1 MRKKKY
7 IIAALSAGMCLSVI
21 PGSTVS
27 AEKQQADSGISSV
40 VNNASDAVNVV
51 SQISGLG
58 YMGNQSYVRSLHRNE
73 DNSSGLVPDTD
84 SGILAAFPKDFD
96 GDGSPEIFAVIYD
109 GRVHFQMLRKSGE
122 SWEITSDQEIVSASE
137 YQEFDY
143 SSLDERCVKEEDSV
157 FFRKYKGSYE
167 FYYEA
172 YDEGVIA
179 TGQEWFFKGVR
190 LEDGNLNPIDETD
203 SLYFSGS
210 PIDMFWENFEGEA
223 GDSIAHLQVSISG
236 WQILPKIFRMDLP
249 VRWKIKQEKYRRILR
264 NFQVEALLQSRAVP
278 HQIPQNTYCRMLMSD
293 ISAQMKLQG

>member
-7 IIAALSAGMCLSVI
+7 IIAALSAGMCLSLI

-27 AEKQQADSGISSV
+27 AEKQQADSGISPV

-137 YQEFDY
+137 YQEF
-143 SSLDERCVKEEDSV
+143 
-157 FFRKYKGSYE
+157 
-167 FYYEA
+167 
-172 YDEGVIA
+172 
-179 TGQEWFFKGVR
+179 
-190 LEDGNLNPIDETD
+190 
-203 SLYFSGS
+203 
-210 PIDMFWENFEGEA
+210 
-223 GDSIAHLQVSISG
+223 G
-236 WQILPKIFRMDLP
+236 WKMEI
-249 VRWKIKQEKYRRILR
+249 
-264 NFQVEALLQSRAVP
+264 
-278 HQIPQNTYCRMLMSD
+278 
-293 ISAQMKLQG
+293 